1 MWLEGGDRRIGK
13 STIIKI
19 TAEFFF
25 FLFTMEVNMYQ
36 LTHNIII

>member
-25 FLFTMEVNMYQ
+25 SFYNGSEHVSINP
-36 LTHNIII
+36 